1 MKFQDW
7 LPSFLVALLDL
18 PPVSKAMA
26 SSSIVRDAFHLY
38 IRLGQE
44 LLQSIPDNP
53 NENDLTLQ
61 KVEKKRSK
69 MQQPITKKMNSSAKE
84 CSEELV
90 VCYDEYD
97 PYVII
102 VLNQL

>member
-1 MKFQDW
+1 MASVNPRQPKRKR
-7 LPSFLVALLDL
+7 LDL
-18 PPVSKAMA
+18 A
-26 SSSIVRDAFHLY
+26 
-38 IRLGQE
+38 
-44 LLQSIPDNP
+44 
-53 NENDLTLQ
+53 